1 MAESE
6 VRKIS
11 LIHSYGGVWYGSV
24 SKETDA
30 LPFPNTLSNCSSFI
44 KDSQNKI
51 AVCKYVSLSLT
62 WEFTHVLFRRISWS
76 VEIVSN

>member
-1 MAESE
+1 MVESD

-11 LIHSYGGVWYGSV
+11 LIHSYDGSV

-30 LPFPNTLSNCSSFI
+30 LPFPNTLNDCSSFI

-51 AVCKYVSLSLT
+51 VVCKYVSLSLA
-62 WEFTHVLFRRISWS
+62 WEFTRFI
-76 VEIVSN
+76 